1 MADRLCRD
9 VQVLWNWLWPSFSM
23 VSAALGSLPADAAL
37 VSGRLERQAGIA
49 ESFAPHVPQG
59 KGFLFCAQFVH
70 SLRGLMRDLRFPR
83 LLWLSHGYKDTFG
96 NVVWWF

>member
-1 MADRLCRD
+1 
-9 VQVLWNWLWPSFSM
+9 M

-37 VSGRLERQAGIA
+37 MAGRLERQTGVA

-70 SLRGLMRDLRFPR
+70 FLRGVMRDLRFSR
-83 LLWLSHGYKDTFG
+83 LLLCHGYKDTFG